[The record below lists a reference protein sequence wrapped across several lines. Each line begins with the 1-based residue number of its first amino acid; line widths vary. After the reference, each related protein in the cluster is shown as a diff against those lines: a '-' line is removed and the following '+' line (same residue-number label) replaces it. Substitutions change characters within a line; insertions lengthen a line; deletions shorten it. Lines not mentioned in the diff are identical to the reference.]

1 VLADVIEMPGSP
13 LPTVH
18 LEAQEDSLGTVLLN
32 QGAFV
37 FEGNSEPLELS
48 LEAAFTSPSML
59 FSGKA
64 SLKGF
69 LAPATCKNSRVLM
82 SMAPLIL
89 TWLLSWMLL
98 PLLSCGIFVVES
110 VWVKQTE
117 DTYIMTT
124 SPYDDCVCDCI
135 S

>member
-1 VLADVIEMPGSP
+1 MLRSALAAVYRES
-13 LPTVH
+13 
-18 LEAQEDSLGTVLLN
+18 QEDSILPAPLSRR
-32 QGAFV
+32 ASV
-37 FEGNSEPLELS
+37 FEGIGEPLELS
-48 LEAAFTSPSML
+48 LEAAFTSPSVQ

-82 SMAPLIL
+82 SMAPLML
-89 TWLLSWMLL
+89 TWLLCWMLL

-117 DTYIMTT
+117 DTYNMTT
-124 SPYDDCVCDCI
+124 SPYEDCDVC

>member
-1 VLADVIEMPGSP
+1 VLADMIEMPGSP

-18 LEAQEDSLGTVLLN
+18 LEAQEDSLGTVLLSR
-32 QGAFV
+32 ATSV
-37 FEGNSEPLELS
+37 SEGIGEPLELS
-48 LEAAFTSPSML
+48 LEAAFTSPSVP

-82 SMAPLIL
+82 SMAPLML

-110 VWVKQTE
+110 VWVKSKLK
-117 DTYIMTT
+117 ILT
-124 SPYDDCVCDCI
+124 S
-135 S
+135 